1 MKARAVGIVE
11 VPAAGAGDD
20 RVDEPRDRR
29 RPDERRY
36 RGDVRRS
43 RVEVVER
50 VDVVPRR
57 AQREPGH
64 RTMLPLLACALVGL
78 AACGGGNGEA
88 APAPSRRTSTTV
100 EPAST
105 TTADASSSTT
115 STTTTAPPPSTVSAM
130 TTTTTARR
138 PASAGAPAS
147 VPFGAGEPVSAA
159 QLPASWH
166 PGCPVG
172 PDQLRLLTLPYIG
185 FDGTEHQGRL
195 VVHAA
200 VATGVS
206 QVFARL
212 HAARFPIAQMV
223 PVDLY
228 GGDDDASTRANN
240 TSAFNCRAITGGGN
254 WSEHA
259 YGRAID
265 INPVQNP
272 YVYRD
277 GHVLD
282 PAAAPFVDRNRSD
295 GGLIH
300 AHDVVVQAFAQI
312 GWGWGGNFNSIK
324 DYQHFS
330 ASGR

>member
-1 MKARAVGIVE
+1 
-11 VPAAGAGDD
+11 
-20 RVDEPRDRR
+20 
-29 RPDERRY
+29 
-36 RGDVRRS
+36 
-43 RVEVVER
+43 
-50 VDVVPRR
+50 
-57 AQREPGH
+57 
-64 RTMLPLLACALVGL
+64 
-78 AACGGGNGEA
+78 
-88 APAPSRRTSTTV
+88 
-100 EPAST
+100 
-105 TTADASSSTT
+105 
-115 STTTTAPPPSTVSAM
+115 
-130 TTTTTARR
+130 
-138 PASAGAPAS
+138 
-147 VPFGAGEPVSAA
+147 VPFGTSEPVSGA

-166 PGCPVG
+166 VGCPVG
-172 PDQLRLLTLPYIG
+172 PEQLRMLTLSYIG
-185 FDGTEHQGRL
+185 FDGAEHQGRL

-200 VATGVS
+200 VASRVS
-206 QVFARL
+206 QAFARL
-212 HAARFPIAQMV
+212 YAARFPIAQMV
-223 PVDLY
+223 PVDAY

-282 PAAAPFVDRNRSD
+282 PAAAVFVDRNRTD
-295 GGLIH
+295 PGLIH
-300 AHDVVVQAFAQI
+300 AHDVVVQAFAAI